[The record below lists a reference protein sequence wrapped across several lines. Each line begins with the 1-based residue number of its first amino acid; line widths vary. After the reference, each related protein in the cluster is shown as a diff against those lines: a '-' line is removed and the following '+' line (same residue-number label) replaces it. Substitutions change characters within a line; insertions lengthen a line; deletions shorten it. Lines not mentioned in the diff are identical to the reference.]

1 MFGYLQVSASRPRT
15 GVGRWSSSVQDKTIK
30 TDERAIK
37 RSVKVGDRSVSVSL
51 EDAFWEAFRDLAR
64 LDGLTNGE
72 LLVTISS
79 DLQAGGLSSAVR
91 VYILRRFRALA
102 EARSKM
108 IG

>member
-1 MFGYLQVSASRPRT
+1 MQSKTINS
-15 GVGRWSSSVQDKTIK
+15 VGRP
-30 TDERAIK
+30 IK
-37 RSVKVGDRSVSVSL
+37 RSIKVGERSVSVSL

-64 LDGLTNGE
+64 LDGLTLGG
-72 LLVTISS
+72 LLVSVSS

-102 EARSKM
+102 DAKANF